1 MPGPSMHHLIAQ
13 QLRSQI
19 QNGQGLGGSA
29 AYADIKATLSDPKH
43 LPYLFLG
50 CQGPDF
56 LFFNTKDWNG
66 TVGDLAQI
74 YFKVYDAIEGFKK
87 GLLDAVPQP
96 IIDAVE
102 AAGYAAD
109 QVIDN
114 SSTLSEIEELFKD
127 MQKVI
132 DGLAA
137 TLVEMLKE
145 FVTEFNVYNVLAHP
159 YRDGQDKGKWWWFDA
174 MHYRKT
180 GRFAKALLDK
190 TQPNTPE
197 HLYALGYLTHFT
209 ADTVGHPFVNINSGG
224 PYRIHAQR
232 HKTLENYQD
241 VFNMKAKDNVDFNRS
256 KLHALYNFKFEGVIS
271 APDAEDEIPDPDTH
285 MPDGLAKL
293 IAETLKEVFNNG
305 SGDDNEYGPSI
316 SAEDVNNAY
325 RLWYK
330 WMRNAT
336 DTGTIPKPEPYSL
349 TAELEEVWEK
359 AMEDLGDIGDFI
371 EDAVDQAGNFS
382 FLAIF
387 LILAAL
393 ILAAIAAAHALIDAI
408 LGSITTL
415 TTAGIRYA
423 ASLVYEQL
431 YNAFQNFRLGVAF
444 NGLAFPMQEHLNE
457 PRFAQFK
464 NTSFPDPLGTKAG
477 DLFGQLPK
485 LAVTLGAG
493 GFLDEMFHREKHMI
507 YPPVS
512 GATEQNP
519 AHAAPNSYFSNTAL
533 HYAFDKIP
541 LSKTLIDTLATLNGP
556 ESQVTAAFNP
566 AATTG
571 IKPSLGNA
579 MMLTEEI
586 YDRWKKNIKF
596 PDFNLDA
603 DRGYGYPCW
612 TQKGDPREQPDE
624 LDTTPVD
631 LTFIPPA

>member
-1 MPGPSMHHLIAQ
+1 MIAQ

-19 QNGQGLGGSA
+19 QNGQGLGSNA
-29 AYADIKATLSDPKH
+29 AYADIQAALSDPKN
-43 LPYLFLG
+43 LPFLFLG

-66 TVGDLAQI
+66 TVGELAQI
-74 YFKVYDAIEGFKK
+74 YFKVYDAIDNFKE

-109 QVIDN
+109 QVISN
-114 SSTLSEIEELFKD
+114 SSTLSEIEEMFKD
-127 MQKVI
+127 LQKVI

-137 TLVEMLKE
+137 NLVEMLKE
-145 FVTEFNVYNVLAHP
+145 FVTEFNIYNVLAHP

-180 GRFAKALLDK
+180 GRYAKALLDK
-190 TQPNTPE
+190 APANSPL

-241 VFNMKAKDNVDFNRS
+241 VFNMFAKNGTDWNRS
-256 KLHALYNFKFEGVIS
+256 KLHALYNFNFDGNIS
-271 APDAEDEIPDPDTH
+271 APDAEDEVPDPNTH
-285 MPDGLAKL
+285 MPEELAKF
-293 IAETLKEVFNNG
+293 IAETLNEVFN
-305 SGDDNEYGPSI
+305 SGAADDNEYGPPV
-316 SAEDVNNAY
+316 SAEDINNAY

-330 WMRNAT
+330 WLRNAT
-336 DTGTIPKPEPYSL
+336 DTGTLPFPVPYSL

-359 AMEDLGDIGDFI
+359 AMDDLGDIGDFI

-393 ILAAIAAAHALIDAI
+393 ILAAVAAAHALVDAI

-493 GFLDEMFHREKHMI
+493 GFLDEIFHREKHMI

-519 AHAAPNSYFSNTAL
+519 AHPAPNSYFSNTAL

-556 ESQVTAAFNP
+556 ESQVIAAFNP
-566 AATTG
+566 ASTTG

-586 YDRWKKNIKF
+586 YDRWKKNVKF

-612 TQKGDPREQPDE
+612 TQKGDPREQPDQ